1 MTRHEQAKVWV
12 AWSSGKDSL
21 WALHLVRSSS
31 ELEVVGLL
39 TTITEAYGRVSM
51 HAVREELLR
60 AQAAAVGLPLH
71 CVFIPTPCS
80 TEEYGALMR
89 DALAEAEALGVSKV
103 VFGDVSL
110 ADVRAYREERMA
122 EVGMEAVFPLWGRD
136 TAALARE
143 MIAAGVRAHVTCLDP
158 RKLPRSMDG
167 RAFDGEFIA
176 ELPEG
181 VDPCGENGEY
191 HTFAWDGPGFAHPI
205 PIELGESV
213 ERDGFVFTDVLPASS
228 GDTPTPRS
236 R

>member
-1 MTRHEQAKVWV
+1 MTPHQQAKVWV

-51 HAVREELLR
+51 HAVREELVR

-80 TEEYGALMR
+80 NEAYGALMR
-89 DALAEAEALGVSKV
+89 RTLAEAEALGVSKV
-103 VFGDVSL
+103 VFGDVFL

-122 EVGMEAVFPLWGRD
+122 EVGMEAVFPLWGKD

-143 MIAAGVRAHVTCLDP
+143 MIAAGVRANVTCLDP
-158 RKLPRSMDG
+158 RKLPRSMAG
-167 RAFDGEFIA
+167 RAFDGDFVA

-181 VDPCGENGEY
+181 VDPCGETGEY

-205 PIELGESV
+205 PIELGQTV

-228 GDTPTPRS
+228 SDTPAPRG